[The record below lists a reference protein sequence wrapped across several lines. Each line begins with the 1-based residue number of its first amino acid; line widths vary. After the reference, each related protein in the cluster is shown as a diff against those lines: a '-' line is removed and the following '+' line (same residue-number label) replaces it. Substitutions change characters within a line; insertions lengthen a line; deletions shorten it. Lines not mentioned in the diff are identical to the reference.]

1 METEFRNLREI
12 WEAKSTKLGDRL
24 DLRGESKGKG
34 VSRMIPRFLDCA
46 SELPFTES
54 EKHGEAAGLNM
65 LRLKF
70 K

>member
-1 METEFRNLREI
+1 
-12 WEAKSTKLGDRL
+12 
-24 DLRGESKGKG
+24 
-34 VSRMIPRFLDCA
+34 MIPRFLDCA